1 MAKLIPDTALDDCLD
16 QLTGTT
22 LYYCTAVPANYAG
35 IAAVS
40 VGSKAA
46 GAWTK
51 ANNDGGTGRMATQ
64 PEQTGITATA
74 AGSIVN
80 IAIVDGSNVLRS
92 VTDCTSTA
100 VTNGATFSMASFA
113 VRLPDLS

>member
-1 MAKLIPDTALDDCLD
+1 MSKLIPDTALDDCLD
-16 QLTGTT
+16 QLTGAT
-22 LYYCTAVPANYAG
+22 LYYCTAVPANYAA

-40 VGSKAA
+40 VGSKTA

-64 PEQTGITATA
+64 PEQTGITATDD
-74 AGSIVN
+74 GNITN
-80 IAIVDGSNVLRS
+80 IAIVNGSNVLCS